1 VPEPFDPRG
10 LTEVETKSG
19 RANLLFETKL
29 RGFSPS
35 PEMIGRPRLSGA
47 LLGSRAALVL
57 LAAPPGFG
65 KTTLLGEWRELD
77 ERPFAWLTLDPSD
90 NDPAILW
97 TGIVEALGR
106 VQPDLGA
113 AAAAALRATHV
124 DVLDALI
131 PLVVHEL
138 EALDGELVLV
148 LDDYQA
154 IDNVACHESLAY
166 FVDAKPSRIQLVLSS
181 RADPAIPI
189 AKLRAAGE
197 LLELRA
203 LDLCFTEDEQAAFLN
218 ERLSLGLDPGTLGVL
233 HERTEG
239 WPAGVYL
246 ASLSLRAT
254 ADAAG
259 FVASFGGS
267 NRHVVDYLT
276 EVVLGSLDR
285 EQRDFLLET
294 SILESL
300 SVPLCDAVTA
310 SEGSA
315 DRLAELERAN
325 LFLIPL
331 DDRRERYRYHQLFAD
346 LLRAQLA
353 QRQPELVP
361 ELHRRAY
368 ACLIGSG
375 DVDGALRHGLAA
387 GELDSAAGLVA
398 AQWLDYA
405 PAHLGR
411 TQPTMRRLE
420 RFPVEAFER
429 DARLALVRAWALCML
444 GRQEEAEE
452 AFAAA
457 ERVEGGRELPDGT
470 LVDDAAAIVRAC
482 FPAGNVA
489 GALAAAE
496 EAQVASEGLPVS
508 WRPIVQLALGRA
520 RWLAGDREGAVAP
533 LEQAVV
539 SGHRTRRWLLAAAAQ
554 ARLAR
559 IALVEDGLDI
569 GEARARDAL
578 LALDV
583 HDLSDQPGAGEVHVA
598 HGAVLARHGRIDE
611 AGDALVRGLARLR
624 QRGDVLEIADAV
636 LVYAPVRRTLDSLA
650 SARALVEEARVLL
663 AGCTDPGAVG
673 VELEEVA
680 RSLTPAHRRIDGE
693 SELTERE
700 LEVLRYLAE
709 GLPKRDIGR
718 ALFLSYN
725 TIHSHTK
732 SIYQKLRV
740 SSRQAAV
747 ERARQLGAL

>member
-1 VPEPFDPRG
+1 VPELFDRRG
-10 LTEVETKSG
+10 LTEVDQRNA
-19 RANLLFETKL
+19 RAKLLFEAKL

-35 PEMIGRPRLSGA
+35 PQMITRPRLSGA
-47 LLGSRAALVL
+47 LVGSRAALVL

-65 KTTLLGEWRELD
+65 KTTLLGQWRDLD

-90 NDPAILW
+90 NDPTSLW
-97 TGIVEALGR
+97 TGIVEAIRR
-106 VQPDLGA
+106 VRPGFGSA
-113 AAAAALRATHV
+113 AGAALRATHV

-138 EALDGELVLV
+138 DALDGCLVLV

-154 IDNVACHESLAY
+154 IDNAACHESLA
-166 FVDAKPSRIQLVLSS
+166 FFMDAMPSTVQLVLSS
-181 RADPAIPI
+181 RADPPIPI

-197 LLELRA
+197 LVELRA
-203 LDLCFTEDEQAAFLN
+203 LDLCFTEEEQAAFLN
-218 ERLSLGLDPGTLGVL
+218 ERLSLGLDPGALGVL

-246 ASLSLRAT
+246 ASLTLRST
-254 ADAAG
+254 RDAAG

-276 EVVLGSLDR
+276 EVVLGGLDS
-285 EQRDFLLET
+285 EQRDFLLAT

-300 SVPLCDAVTA
+300 SAPLCDAVTGWT
-310 SEGSA
+310 GSA

-368 ACLIGSG
+368 EWLVASG
-375 DVDGALRHGLAA
+375 DLDAALTHALAA
-387 GELDSAAGLVA
+387 PELDAAADLVA
-398 AQWLDYA
+398 RQWLEYPHA
-405 PAHLGR
+405 YLGR
-411 TQPTMRRLE
+411 ARETLRRLE
-420 RFPVEAFER
+420 GFSAEAFQR
-429 DARLALVRAWALCML
+429 DGRLAVVRAWVQGML
-444 GRQEEAEE
+444 QRREEFE
-452 AFAAA
+452 ASLATA
-457 ERVEGGRELPDGT
+457 ERAEGGSVLPDGT
-470 LVDDAAAIVRAC
+470 RVEDAAAVIRAC
-482 FPAGNVA
+482 FPWGDAARVH
-489 GALAAAE
+489 AAAE
-496 EAQVASEGLPVS
+496 ATQGLTERLPASWQPAAL
-508 WRPIVQLALGRA
+508 LALGRA
-520 RWLAGDREGAVAP
+520 RMLAGDQAGAVDP
-533 LEQAVV
+533 LERAFAAGCR
-539 SGHRTRRWLLAAAAQ
+539 SERWLLAAAAQ

-559 IALVEDGLDI
+559 IALAARDI
-569 GEARARDAL
+569 ELAETRARDAL
-578 LALDV
+578 RTLDAR
-583 HDLSDQPGAGEVHVA
+583 DLSDHPGAGVVHVA
-598 HGAVLARHGRIDE
+598 LGAVLARRGEADD
-611 AGDALVRGLARLR
+611 AGDLLVRGLARLR
-624 QRGDVLEIADAV
+624 QRGDLLEIADAL
-636 LVYAPVRRTLDSLA
+636 LVYAPVRRVLVSLA

-663 AGCTDPGAVG
+663 ADCPDPGAVG

-680 RSLTPAHRRIDGE
+680 RSLTPAHRRVDGA

-700 LEVLRYLAE
+700 LEVLSYLAE
-709 GLPKRDIGR
+709 GLAKRDIGR
-718 ALFLSYN
+718 VLFLSYN

-747 ERARQLGAL
+747 ERARELGAL